1 MTISFS
7 KKDLENIVMIGD
19 RVLIKPKSPQEKTK
33 SGLFLPLSVEQKERL
48 HCGYVVKIGP
58 GFPIPN
64 IAEYDEPW
72 KKTSKEVKYIP
83 VQPQEG
89 DLAVYFQNS
98 SHEILI
104 NNETYLIVSS
114 ASILMLFRDDGLV
127 S

>member
-7 KKDLENIVMIGD
+7 KKDLENIIMVGD
-19 RVLIKPKSPQEKTK
+19 RVLVKPKSPQEKTK
-33 SGLFLPLSVEQKERL
+33 SGLFLPPSVEQKEKL
-48 HCGYVVKIGP
+48 HSGYVVKVGP

-72 KKTSKEVKYIP
+72 KKNSKEVKYIP

-114 ASILMLFRDDGLV
+114 ASILMLFRDEGLV
-127 S
+127 